1 MIIILSVIIL
11 LIYIRNRKLK
21 KLETYEK
28 TRFSKKELIYK
39 ITFSAVFIA
48 LGAVL
53 KTVSINTGEMRL
65 GFYEIPVFLSGM
77 LLGPFYGAL
86 VGIGADFIYSISSG
100 YSFSVIMMC
109 SALMWGFLGGLLH
122 NKKNGLVK
130 TFLMCLL
137 ASVVATTINSLQ
149 LYIYYGIGMFGN
161 LPSRIIAMIIKW
173 PIISIV
179 TWLLNE
185 RVIKIIINKFKSKY

>member
-1 MIIILSVIIL
+1 MIIVLCVIIL
-11 LIYIRNRKLK
+11 LIFIRKRKLT
-21 KLETYEK
+21 KLETYDK
-28 TRFSKKELIYK
+28 TRFSKKELIYR

-65 GFYEIPVFLSGM
+65 GFFEIPVFLSGM
-77 LLGPFYGAL
+77 LLGPLFGAI

-100 YSFSVIMMC
+100 YTYSVIMMC

-122 NKKNGLVK
+122 NRKVGLVK
-130 TFLMCLL
+130 TLLMCLL
-137 ASVVATTINSLQ
+137 ASVVATTINSVQ

-173 PIISIV
+173 PIISVV

-185 RVIKIIINKFKSKY
+185 RVIKTIIKKFQK